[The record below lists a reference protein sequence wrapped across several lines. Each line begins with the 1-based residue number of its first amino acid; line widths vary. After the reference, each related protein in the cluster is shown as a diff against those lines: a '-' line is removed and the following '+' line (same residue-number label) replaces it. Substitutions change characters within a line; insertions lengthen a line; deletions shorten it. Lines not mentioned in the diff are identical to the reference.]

1 MKANAS
7 LPLTLHASSVLSIST
22 SPKTSASL
30 ERRPRTTVMKPN
42 HALTFFSALLYLCKH
57 IDAVLINTTIDDTF
71 GDPTSGRFIAYH
83 PVSAWNDGA
92 NCDRCNAHPDT
103 DFLYMR
109 TWKDSTYDPK
119 LEVPSASVTFTGTAV
134 YVLCALSH
142 SKARPFGSSNM
153 TFFIDDRLAGSFTQE
168 APGAAGFDYNVAV
181 FVQTNLPSTEHNLTI
196 QNGYVDGP
204 RTLMLLDAIIYT
216 QDDEKSEPSSISMG
230 PKVGPTATTRAST
243 ESSSTPGSV
252 IIAAVIGS
260 TGGVALII
268 LLYLLCHRHRSHRTS
283 RTQTSITASGGRSPP
298 SQPYITTPFVY
309 EGPPSSAV
317 APFSVHEEEAPPP
330 YGYPQGKT

>member
-1 MKANAS
+1 
-7 LPLTLHASSVLSIST
+7 
-22 SPKTSASL
+22 
-30 ERRPRTTVMKPN
+30 MKPN
-42 HALTFFSALLYLCKH
+42 HALTFCSALLYLCKR
-57 IDAVLINTTIDDTF
+57 IDAVLINTTIDDTL
-71 GDPTSGRFIAYH
+71 GDPTTGRFIAYH

-103 DFLYMR
+103 NFLYMR

-119 LEVPSASVTFTGTAV
+119 LEVPSASVSFTGTAV

-153 TFFIDDRLAGSFTQE
+153 TFFIDDRLAGNFTQE

-216 QDDEKSEPSSISMG
+216 QDNGKSEPSSISMG

-283 RTQTSITASGGRSPP
+283 STQTSVTASGGRSPP

-317 APFSVHEEEAPPP
+317 APSSVHEEEAPPP